1 MADVAFKA
9 FAGLR
14 NTLPVERLKPEDLA
28 EAVNVTL
35 DDSGRV
41 ARRDGQTLR
50 VPGSGMH
57 SLWSDGAVCCYV
69 QGGGMYTLDTA
80 LTPTLVAL
88 GLNDNPMAY
97 TSVAGR
103 VYHSNGK
110 ATGVLDEGRV
120 RAWGIPLDGLTL
132 GATATSGALPAGT
145 YQFAMTWLTVD
156 GQESGTGLAGRIE
169 LADGGGI
176 VFTWEVPDDLRI
188 TYAAIYL
195 TLANGEVLLQAL
207 TVDVEAASVT
217 YVGGD
222 RSLPLAT
229 QWLDAPP
236 AGQCLVFFKG
246 RIYIAV
252 GVYLF
257 ATAAHGLEYCDLR
270 DYLAFDGTRINVLL
284 AVEGGLFVGTERAL
298 YFLSGVALA
307 EHALTTKLLTRS
319 VPGSGVLADGQDVTG
334 RAELTGVKVALL
346 TTSDGVLLG
355 MPDGSLSN
363 LTQERY
369 QFAIGQQAAAIV
381 QRATTRTCYLLSM
394 QDA

>member
-1 MADVAFKA
+1 MADVAFNA

-50 VPGSGMH
+50 VAGSGMH
-57 SLWSDGAVCCYV
+57 SLWSDGEKCCYV
-69 QGGGMYTLDTA
+69 QGGGMYTLDTS

-88 GLNDNPMAY
+88 GLTDAVMAY
-97 TSVAGR
+97 ASVAGR

-110 ATGVLDEGRV
+110 ATGVLEDGRV
-120 RAWGIPLDGLTL
+120 RAWGIPLDGLAL
-132 GATATSGALPAGT
+132 GASATSGVLPAGT

-156 GQESGTGLAGRIE
+156 GQESGTGLAGRIDLE
-169 LADGGGI
+169 EGSGI
-176 VFTWEVPDDLRI
+176 VFSWAVPDDLRI
-188 TYAAIYL
+188 TQAAIYL
-195 TLANGEVLLQAL
+195 TLANGEVLLHAL

-217 YVGGD
+217 YIGGG

-236 AGQCLVFFKG
+236 AGQCLAHFRG
-246 RIYIAV
+246 RIYIAA
-252 GVYLF
+252 GVYLY

-298 YFLSGVALA
+298 YFLSGPALA
-307 EHALTTKLLTRS
+307 EHSLTTKLLTRS
-319 VPGSGVLADGQDVTG
+319 VPGSGVLADGLDVTG
-334 RAELTGVKVALL
+334 RAELAGVPVALL
-346 TTSDGVLLG
+346 TTTDGILLG
-355 MPDGSLSN
+355 LPDGSLSN
-363 LTQERY
+363 LSQERY
-369 QFAIGQQAAAIV
+369 QFAVGQRAAVIV
-381 QRATTRTCYLLSM
+381 QKSTSRTEYLLSM
-394 QDA
+394 QDV